1 MIEKIVEKNGE
12 KIVEVRSDGG
22 KLLFIKTK
30 AGYEMKCP
38 RTKQIC
44 LIKYQEMMSDCLQCW
59 AERSGGD
66 KNPFFSGPAAK
77 EASEKKFIGKT
88 V

>member
-1 MIEKIVEKNGE
+1 MCGLYFLSKMNEKVLERNGE

-30 AGYEMKCP
+30 GGYEMKCP

-44 LIKYQEMMSDCLQCW
+44 LIKYEVMFTDCLKCLD
-59 AERSGGD
+59 EVPGEI
-66 KNPFFSGPAAK
+66 K
-77 EASEKKFIGKT
+77 ENLLESFKK
-88 V
+88 